1 MSSRKIEKKDKI
13 RKIKIKEYIQCY
25 GFKKNKRKIN
35 L

>member
-25 GFKKNKRKIN
+25 GFKKIKEK
-35 L
+35 